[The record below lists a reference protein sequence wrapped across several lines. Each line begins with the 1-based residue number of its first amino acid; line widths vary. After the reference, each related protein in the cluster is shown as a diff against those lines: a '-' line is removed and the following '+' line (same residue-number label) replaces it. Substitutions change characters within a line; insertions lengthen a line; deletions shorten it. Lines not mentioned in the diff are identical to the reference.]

1 MSAFRTWTC
10 TVGLAVAAF
19 GALLGGC
26 TANAQ
31 SGGGGGFSY
40 GGSGGGGGSSGGS
53 GGGVQLVDADTNQTL
68 TAQSGQGVGVFTEYQ
83 AGGHWNIRW
92 TCDTGMTGLSCN
104 FQIGVSV
111 SSEAITNLAS
121 QLSES
126 GVQPMQPSPN
136 EVSATTVTT
145 NAMDGITFDT
155 APGAIITLDAKLDG
169 NEDGSFLF
177 FVEDGKVNGGYQGAL
192 ADPLMIE
199 PSSP

>member
-1 MSAFRTWTC
+1 MDRLRQAKEAYRKAFQHFAKQ
-10 TVGLAVAAF
+10 VEHV
-19 GALLGGC
+19 
-26 TANAQ
+26 
-31 SGGGGGFSY
+31 
-40 GGSGGGGGSSGGS
+40 
-53 GGGVQLVDADTNQTL
+53 QTL
-68 TAQSGQGVGVFTEYQ
+68 TAQPGQGVGVFTEYQ

-92 TCDTGMTGLSCN
+92 TCDTAMTGLSCN
-104 FQIGVSV
+104 FQISVSV
-111 SSEAITNLAS
+111 SSEPITNLAS

-126 GVQPMQPSPN
+126 GAAPMQPSPN
-136 EVSATTVTT
+136 EVSVATVTT